1 MKLYR
6 FSGATLLSIDEKSR
20 LLVPAD
26 VRRKLD
32 GQDTDVWVI
41 KIGNN
46 GKLWLYP
53 ERFYDTKV
61 YDAEAELEIDEIEP
75 TPEQIDRMIARSAD
89 IQRVAMDK
97 AGRILLPEL
106 LMSLTGLAKGE
117 VVLLGVFNHLQLW
130 TKAAYA
136 ERQRQKS
143 VEKASE
149 SSADRSSA
157 SNGTSNSGTSDSSGE
172 SNT

>member
-6 FSGATLLSIDEKSR
+6 FSGATLLSVDEKSR

-26 VRRKLD
+26 VRRRLD
-32 GQDTDVWVI
+32 DQDTDVWVI

-46 GKLWLYP
+46 GKMWLYP
-53 ERFYDTKV
+53 ERFYESKV
-61 YDAEAELEIDEIEP
+61 YDTENEPGTEIDEIDP
-75 TPEQIDRMIARSAD
+75 TPAQIDRMIARSAD

-97 AGRILLPEL
+97 AGRILLPDL
-106 LMSLTGLAKGE
+106 LMSLTGVGRGE

-130 TKAAYA
+130 SKADYA
-136 ERQRQKS
+136 ERQKQKS
-143 VEKASE
+143 VDALRASQPL
-149 SSADRSSA
+149 D
-157 SNGTSNSGTSDSSGE
+157 E